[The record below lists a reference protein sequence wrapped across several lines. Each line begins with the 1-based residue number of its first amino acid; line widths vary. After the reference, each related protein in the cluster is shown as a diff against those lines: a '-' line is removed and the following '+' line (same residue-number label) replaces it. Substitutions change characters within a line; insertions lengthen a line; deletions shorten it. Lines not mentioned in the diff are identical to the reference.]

1 MADSA
6 TSFWGSPSV
15 EPKRAY
21 RFIVEVPGLDN
32 AAWYASKV
40 GKPGFSVSESEHTFL
55 NHKFYY
61 PGRVEWEEVSMTL
74 VDPITPDATDQ
85 LMSMLGVTTKNGGGA
100 SLTGEMG
107 YRYPDTYDAA
117 AGTTITKLAA
127 TTALG
132 EVVIKQISGDTTTAP
147 YTSTTIV
154 EQWVLKRAWI
164 KSVDFGELDYTSDD
178 LINIELTIRYDW
190 AVINADDSEVGQA
203 LVTSA

>member
-1 MADSA
+1 MSA
-6 TSFWGSPSV
+6 TTTSFWGSPSV

-21 RFIVEVPGLDN
+21 RFIVEIPGLDN
-32 AAWYASKV
+32 ASWYASKV
-40 GKPGFSVSESEHTFL
+40 GKPGFSISESEHTFL

-61 PGRVEWEEVSMTL
+61 PGRVEWEEISLTL

-85 LMSMLGVTTKNGGGA
+85 LMRMLGITTKRGSAGNYDGTA
-100 SLTGEMG
+100 EMG
-107 YRYPDTYDAA
+107 SRYPDTYEEA
-117 AGTTITKLAA
+117 AGTTITKEAA
-127 TTALG
+127 TSTLG
-132 EVVIKQISGDTTTAP
+132 QINIKQISGGSAGDPT
-147 YTSTTIV
+147 TTIV
-154 EQWVLKRAWI
+154 EEWVLKRAWV